1 MKNSRTIIF
10 VSLFISCIII
20 YIGYWLYTHF
30 EIITEEVEVG
40 FRGKARDNPL
50 LAAERLLTRMGTSA
64 TTVQSLSDTDLG
76 LGDTL
81 VLLQYDTSLDY
92 EQTQELINWVDS
104 GGHLIIAHNRLRED
118 QKDTSQPNFV
128 FEEISVTQHQNGLDE
143 NEIAPPTEFIWGQYR
158 LQVAFNPNDYFENE
172 QSPAKKIS
180 DDYGTH
186 LLSYYY
192 GTGILSVLSD
202 LEFIENDKISEYD
215 HAQFLW
221 QLVNFDRVMTRVWL
235 LRTYSEGMSSHKN
248 EPSLWILLWQ
258 NLWTMI
264 ISGILLLL
272 FWLWAASRRFGPL
285 LPVPPCTRRRLLE
298 HIEASGHFLWRQHQ
312 TTLLRHSAVQALL
325 KRLESVHPDWVR
337 LSHTQLSQRLA
348 EVCGLPAAEIEK
360 ALSLSKLSFAKE
372 NSFRWFP
379 FTKNRQSVDTEVTFT
394 QSIQILTQIRK
405 KL

>member
-10 VSLFISCIII
+10 VSLFITGVII

-64 TTVQSLSDTDLG
+64 TTVQSLSDSDLG

-81 VLLQYDTSLDY
+81 VLLQYDTSLDD

-104 GGHLIIAHNRLRED
+104 GGHLIIAHNRSREA
-118 QKDTSQPNFV
+118 QKDTSQPNNFV

-158 LQVAFNPNDYFENE
+158 LQVAFNPNDYLENE
-172 QSPAKKIS
+172 HYPAEKIS

-192 GTGILSVLSD
+192 GAGILSVLSD

-221 QLVNFDRVMTRVWL
+221 QLVNFDRVITRVWL
-235 LRTYSEGMSSHKN
+235 LHTYMGSHKS

-285 LPVPPCTRRRLLE
+285 LPVPPKTRRRLLE

-312 TTLLRHSAVQALL
+312 TTLLRYSAVQALL

-337 LSHTQLSQRLA
+337 LPHTQLSQRLA
-348 EVCGLPAAEIEK
+348 EVCELPAEEIEK
-360 ALSLSKLSFAKE
+360 ALSLTKLS
-372 NSFRWFP
+372 
-379 FTKNRQSVDTEVTFT
+379 FTKNRQPVETEITFT
-394 QSIQILTQIRK
+394 QSIQFLTQIRK

>member
-10 VSLFISCIII
+10 VSLFITGVII

-64 TTVQSLSDTDLG
+64 TTVQSLSDSDLG

-81 VLLQYDTSLDY
+81 VLLQYDTSLDD

-104 GGHLIIAHNRLRED
+104 GGHLIIAHNRSREA
-118 QKDTSQPNFV
+118 QKDTSQPNNFV

-158 LQVAFNPNDYFENE
+158 LQVAFNPNDYLENE
-172 QSPAKKIS
+172 HYPAEKIS

-192 GTGILSVLSD
+192 GAGILSVLSD

-221 QLVNFDRVMTRVWL
+221 QLVNFDRVITRVWL
-235 LRTYSEGMSSHKN
+235 LRTYMGSHKS

-285 LPVPPCTRRRLLE
+285 LPVPPKTRRRLLE

-312 TTLLRHSAVQALL
+312 TTLLRYSAVQALL

-348 EVCGLPAAEIEK
+348 EVCGLPAEEIEK
-360 ALSLSKLSFAKE
+360 ALSLSKLSF
-372 NSFRWFP
+372 
-379 FTKNRQSVDTEVTFT
+379 TKNRQPVETEVTFT